1 MHNQDIIELLKQ
13 LGVSG
18 DIPAEIEKKLE
29 GGGAAGGNSWHAG
42 EVLDSIGSGSI
53 KQDEMAG
60 FLWELTSSIS
70 GEKRQE
76 LREYISQ
83 AAQQLGDEE
92 LSVDLLKMMELFL
105 NQD

>member
-1 MHNQDIIELLKQ
+1 MDNQDIIDLLKQ
-13 LGVSG
+13 LGLSG
-18 DIPAEIEKKLE
+18 DIKRKLGE
-29 GGGAAGGNSWHAG
+29 GGIAGGNSWHAG
-42 EVLDSIGSGSI
+42 EVLDSIGSDSNL

-60 FLWELTSSIS
+60 LVRELTSGIT

-76 LREYISQ
+76 LKEYISQ